1 MSIEIYGEDYTE
13 GMGEMRKVVY
23 ILLLLLFYGC
33 YKKGHTPCELTK
45 TEQGNAYYGGTF
57 RMNEIENFRNLFPL
71 SITEETSQHIA
82 YQIYEGL
89 IRLSQS
95 DLTVLP
101 CLAETWEKNEDATV
115 WIFHI
120 RKGVKFHDDPCFEN
134 GRGRA
139 LNAHDIQFC
148 FEKLCTAIPEN
159 QQYSATF
166 KDLVLGAAKYYQS
179 TCNNAPQPNG
189 VEGLKLLDDYTLQIT
204 LEHPF
209 AGFLNLLAT
218 SGCLIY
224 PKEAFMKYGAAQMK
238 IKCVGTGPFQVKN
251 IEEGEIV
258 TLARN
263 PAYWNK
269 DEAGNQLPYLDGL
282 QYTFI
287 KEKKV
292 ELAEFR
298 KRNLDMMYRLPV
310 EMIPNILGELDQAKE
325 ENFPFEIQ
333 IVPAMNVY
341 YFGFQHKSEVFSKK
355 EVRLAFNYAI
365 DRERIVNYTLQ
376 GEGVPAI
383 YGIIPP
389 SFKNYESKKLRGY
402 TFDIEKARSYLAQ
415 AGYPNGKGFPKL
427 TLQIN
432 SGGND
437 RNIQI
442 AEMTKKMLE
451 QNLNIQL
458 DISILSFS
466 EHLDK
471 LETGQAQFW
480 RSSWNAD
487 YPDPAAFLI
496 LLYGKGI
503 PENLSD
509 RSSLNSTRYKSV
521 VFDSLF
527 SAAAHETDEKKR
539 YDLYLK
545 ADQQGID
552 DGAIMPLFY
561 DESYR
566 LIQSNIKNFPANAM
580 EYRDLTKVYF
590 VPLEKTM

>member
-1 MSIEIYGEDYTE
+1 
-13 GMGEMRKVVY
+13 MGDMRKVVY
-23 ILLLLLFYGC
+23 LLLLVLMGSC
-33 YKKGHTPCELTK
+33 GRKGSTTEDLTK
-45 TEQGNAYYGGTF
+45 AEEGDAYYGGIF
-57 RMNEIENFRNLFPL
+57 RMNEIEDFRNLFPL

-89 IRLSQS
+89 IKLSQS
-95 DLTVLP
+95 DLTAVP
-101 CLAETWEKNEDATV
+101 CIAEKWEKNNDATV
-115 WIFHI
+115 WTFHI
-120 RKGVKFHDDPCFEN
+120 RKGVKFHDDPCFEDGK
-134 GRGRA
+134 GRE
-139 LNAHDIQFC
+139 LNASDIQFC

-159 QQYSATF
+159 QQFNATF
-166 KDLVLGAAKYYQS
+166 KDLVRGASPYYQS
-179 TCNNAPQPNG
+179 TRNNKPLPNG
-189 VEGLKLLDDYTLQIT
+189 IQGLKIIDDYTVQIT

-224 PKEAFMKYGAAQMK
+224 PKEAFTKYGPAQMK
-238 IKCVGTGPFQVKN
+238 TKCVGTGPFKVKN
-251 IEEGEIV
+251 IKEGEIV
-258 TLARN
+258 SLERN
-263 PAYWNK
+263 PDYWNK

-282 QYTFI
+282 KYTFI

-292 ELAEFR
+292 ELTEFK
-298 KRNLDMMYRLPV
+298 KRNLDMIYRLPV
-310 EMIPNILGELDQAKE
+310 EMVPNILGELDHAKE
-325 ENFPFEIQ
+325 GNFPFEIQ
-333 IVPAMNVY
+333 IVPAMSVY
-341 YFGFQHKSEVFSKK
+341 YMGFQHESDVFRKK

-389 SFKNYESKKLRGY
+389 SFKNYESKKLVGY
-402 TFDIEKARSYLAQ
+402 TFDVEKARAYLAA

-442 AEMTKKMLE
+442 AEMTKRMLE
-451 QNLNIQL
+451 KNLNIQL
-458 DISILSFS
+458 EVTVLSFA

-496 LLYGKGI
+496 LLYGKGV
-503 PENLSD
+503 PEDLSD
-509 RSSLNSTRYKSV
+509 RSSLNTIRYKSA

-539 YDLYLK
+539 YDLYRR

-566 LIQSNIKNFPANAM
+566 LVQSNIKNFPANAM
-580 EYRDLTKVYF
+580 EYRDFTRVYF
-590 VPLEKTM
+590 VPLQENISKIE

>member
-1 MSIEIYGEDYTE
+1 
-13 GMGEMRKVVY
+13 MGDMRKVVY
-23 ILLLLLFYGC
+23 LLLLLLVWACGKRENATGDLTKAEHGNAFYG
-33 YKKGHTPCELTK
+33 GI
-45 TEQGNAYYGGTF
+45 F
-57 RMNEIENFRNLFPL
+57 RMNEIEDFRNLYPL

-89 IRLSQS
+89 IKLSQS
-95 DLTVLP
+95 DLTVTP
-101 CLAETWEKNEDATV
+101 CLAEKWEKNKDATV
-115 WIFHI
+115 WIFQI
-120 RKGVKFHDDPCFEN
+120 RKGVKFHDDPCFEDGK
-134 GRGRA
+134 GRE

-159 QQYSATF
+159 QQFGASF
-166 KDLVLGAAKYYQS
+166 KDLLLGASQYYQS
-179 TCNNAPQPNG
+179 TQNKTPSPNG
-189 VEGLKLLDDYTLQIT
+189 VSGLKIIDDYTIQIT

-218 SGCLIY
+218 AGCLIY
-224 PKEAFMKYGAAQMK
+224 PHEAFEKYGPAKMK
-238 IKCVGTGPFQVKN
+238 TKCIGTGPFQVKH
-251 IEEGEIV
+251 IREGEIV
-258 TLARN
+258 SLERN
-263 PAYWNK
+263 PNYWNK
-269 DEAGNQLPYLDGL
+269 DENGNQLPYLDGL
-282 QYTFI
+282 KYTFI

-292 ELAEFR
+292 ELTEF
-298 KRNLDMMYRLPV
+298 KNRNLDMMYRLPI
-310 EMIPNILGELDQAKE
+310 EMVPNILGELDHAKE
-325 ENFPFEIQ
+325 GNFPFEIQ
-333 IVPAMNVY
+333 IVPAMSIY
-341 YFGFQHKSEVFSKK
+341 YLGFQHESDVFSKK

-389 SFKNYESKKLRGY
+389 SFKNYEFKKLRGY
-402 TFDIEKARSYLAQ
+402 TFDVEKAQNYLTS

-442 AEMTKKMLE
+442 AEMTKRMLE
-451 QNLNIQL
+451 KNLNIQL
-458 DISILSFS
+458 DVTILPFN

-496 LLYGKGI
+496 LLYGKGV

-509 RSSLNSTRYKSV
+509 RSSLNSTRYKNA

-539 YDLYLK
+539 FDLYLK
-545 ADQQGID
+545 ADQQEID
-552 DGAIMPLFY
+552 DAAIMPLFY

-566 LIQSNIKNFPANAM
+566 LIQSNIRNFPANAM

-590 VPLEKTM
+590 VPEEKISKVK